1 MEPGTDTNRRALS
14 ALWNPDSRKLAAL
27 GWHFVACLFFAET
40 GLAGRFVPA
49 QALAAVAIAF
59 VVATTLCWQWR
70 LFGDPRRPLDLAGH
84 LAFFASLFFLVS
96 RLYVKNPASAT
107 LLDRL
112 SDFARSGAGWL
123 GGIPPQIFDAI
134 SSPGVALL
142 FLAVCLALA
151 LPRAL
156 ALGALGGIFALTLA
170 LTVTAPA
177 FTAPGTLL
185 CGVLALGAALCLQH
199 DDAGERA
206 YWTRFLA
213 LCEHDPA
220 VRGDLELKMRL
231 LRRLRDEG
239 RPLTEGECLGTVAT
253 ALACEPEDVRARTA
267 LARVASQLVRRDAL
281 GALYD
286 GPDGKALALRP
297 NPRPPDA
304 FAHLANFPKLVV
316 IALLAVV
323 WILSPI
329 DLIPD
334 STPLVGNLDDIAVA
348 LLSSVIAWRN
358 LRRTPGDPVRSGVF

>member
-1 MEPGTDTNRRALS
+1 MS
-14 ALWNPDSRKLAAL
+14 ALAAIWSHESRQLAAL
-27 GWHFVACLFFAET
+27 GLHFVACLFFAET

-49 QALAAVAIAF
+49 QALAAAAIAF

-96 RLYVKNPASAT
+96 RLYVKNPASTT

-112 SDFARSGAGWL
+112 GEVAKWGAGWL
-123 GGIPPQIFDAI
+123 GGIPPQVFDAI

-151 LPRAL
+151 LPRSA
-156 ALGALGGIFALTLA
+156 ALGALGGITVVTLA
-170 LTVTAPA
+170 LTITAPT

-185 CGVLALGAALCLQH
+185 LGALALAAALWLQH

-206 YWTRFLA
+206 FWTRLLA
-213 LCEHDPA
+213 HCEHDPA
-220 VRGDLELKMRL
+220 VRGDLELKVRL
-231 LRRLRDEG
+231 LRRLRAEG

-253 ALACEPEDVRARTA
+253 ALACVPEDARARTA
-267 LARVASQLVRRDAL
+267 LARVASQLVRHDAL
-281 GALYD
+281 AGLHD
-286 GPDGKALALRP
+286 GPDGKALALRA

-304 FAHLANFPKLVV
+304 FAHLANLPKLLV

-334 STPLVGNLDDIAVA
+334 QTPLVGNLDDIAVA
-348 LLSSVIAWRN
+348 LLSSIVAWRN
-358 LRRTPGDPVRSGVF
+358 LRHRA